1 MVEVFW
7 VVRVVVWN
15 IHGMVD
21 VMLSVLHWLNVSSVV
36 IRMVQFVMGVVV
48 NVMVNIMVRS

>member
-21 VMLSVLHWLNVSSVV
+21 VMLSILNWLNVSPVV